1 MRTLAQLLHTSIQLP
16 GLDIAQTRDITLVSY
31 LSLFSINLYKNHL
44 GRKPSYLVYL
54 GREKLKTPRLLSRT
68 ELWKKLHFLKSLKM
82 LILLLWSLT
91 INRPDFLGSCLSS
104 GADLYVCICILTFNY
119 F

>member
-44 GRKPSYLVYL
+44 GRFSIPSV
-54 GREKLKTPRLLSRT
+54 LLITQIDYPEHPYTLEHPSVDT
-68 ELWKKLHFLKSLKM
+68 LDDGSLAR
-82 LILLLWSLT
+82 ISVQSL
-91 INRPDFLGSCLSS
+91 PGLF
-104 GADLYVCICILTFNY
+104 
-119 F
+119 

>member
-44 GRKPSYLVYL
+44 GRFSIPSVLLITQIDYPEHPYMLKRPSADTL
-54 GREKLKTPRLLSRT
+54 GGE
-68 ELWKKLHFLKSLKM
+68 SLTK
-82 LILLLWSLT
+82 ISVLLLPGL
-91 INRPDFLGSCLSS
+91 F
-104 GADLYVCICILTFNY
+104 
-119 F
+119 